1 MASLP
6 ALSSSLHELLQERGL
21 TVATA
26 ESCTTGRIAATLG
39 QVAGASSYLRG
50 GIVAYATEL

>member
-6 ALSSSLHELLQERGL
+6 ALSSSLHKLLQERGL

-50 GIVAYATEL
+50 GIVAYAT